1 MSDGNSRRYL
11 VLLLVQT
18 LCAIVVLYNVRAAFR
33 LLLDSLGT
41 VIATSASSAVQI
53 VLAALIG
60 QACYWW
66 RLRHVTIPAA
76 YSGLVIGHLVSFA
89 ARIGFIFGGALFS
102 LYYLRHVPELDLGYL
117 DLSWRGALLIAVI
130 FALYCYTLELER
142 LGNAMQIRAMQAK
155 GDSRI

>member
-1 MSDGNSRRYL
+1 MFFA
-11 VLLLVQT
+11 QT

-33 LLLDSLGT
+33 LLLDNLGT
-41 VIATSASSAVQI
+41 VIATSAGSAVQI

-66 RLRHVTIPAA
+66 RQRHVTIPGT
-76 YSGLVIGHLVSFA
+76 YSSLVIGHLFSFA
-89 ARIGFIFGGALFS
+89 ARIGFVFGGALFS

-117 DLSWRGALLIAVI
+117 DLSWRSALLLAIL

-142 LGNAMQIRAMQAK
+142 LGNAMQIRAMQPK
-155 GDSRI
+155 GDHRI

>member
-1 MSDGNSRRYL
+1 MSDRNSRRYL

-18 LCAIVVLYNVRAAFR
+18 LCAIVVLSNMRGIF
-33 LLLDSLGT
+33 LLLIDNIGTVVTASLGG
-41 VIATSASSAVQI
+41 ASQMMLAV
-53 VLAALIG
+53 VIG

-66 RLRHVTIPAA
+66 RLRHVTIPAS
-76 YSGLVIGHLVSFA
+76 YRGLVIGHLVSFA

-102 LYYLRHVPELDLGYL
+102 LYYLRHVPVLDLGYL

-142 LGNAMQIRAMQAK
+142 LGNAMQVRAMQAK

>member
-11 VLLLVQT
+11 ILLLAQT
-18 LCAIVVLYNVRAAFR
+18 LCAIVVLANVRGIF
-33 LLLDSLGT
+33 LLLIDNIGT
-41 VIATSASSAVQI
+41 IMTATRGSALQTALAV
-53 VLAALIG
+53 LIG

-66 RLRHVTIPAA
+66 RLRHVTIPAT
-76 YSGLVIGHLVSFA
+76 YGGLVIGHFVSFA

-155 GDSRI
+155 GDSRA